1 MAEVKYDRSDE
12 LIFRSSGIPSCCV
25 VKVATA
31 EKEGPRCRLSDL
43 KNIQHVGENETIIY
57 IYIQQHTSGHLILIT
72 AIKNG
77 FSKEA

>member
-31 EKEGPRCRLSDL
+31 EKKGPRCVVSVIR
-43 KNIQHVGENETIIY
+43 VGVKETIIY
-57 IYIQQHTSGHLILIT
+57 LYIQQHTSGHLILIT

-77 FSKEA
+77 LK